1 MPNARSTPG
10 PVLLVLTTNVIGN
23 AVMSPRVEPQVTSHV
38 SGAAASL
45 SGARPIPPKTA
56 HNTSEHD
63 ISMSTTSG
71 AAVSTIQS
79 TPSCLH
85 TSGAYSNVLISTLPS
100 HCMQV
105 DDVGQFLGVP
115 AQQEQMAAL
124 ARQLHMPIVIPIG
137 TVNDATSSSGSVQ
150 GPPKNGF
157 ALANSHRMVRK
168 ISSND
173 VFAKKFTEE
182 ELSDYLIANNIIPK
196 SVHVIAHVQA
206 RTKSFKI

>member
-1 MPNARSTPG
+1 MSTPG
-10 PVLLVLTTNVIGN
+10 PVLLTTNVIGN
-23 AVMSPRVEPQVTSHV
+23 AVMSPRVEPQVTSHA
-38 SGAAASL
+38 SGATVSL
-45 SGARPIPPKTA
+45 SGARAIPPKTA

-85 TSGAYSNVLISTLPS
+85 TSGAFSNVLISTPPS

-105 DDVGQFLGVP
+105 DDVGQFP
-115 AQQEQMAAL
+115 
-124 ARQLHMPIVIPIG
+124 
-137 TVNDATSSSGSVQ
+137 VNDATSSSGSVQ
-150 GPPKNGF
+150 GPPKDGF

-173 VFAKKFTEE
+173 VFAKKFHINTTEE
-182 ELSDYLIANNIIPK
+182 ELSDYLIANNII
-196 SVHVIAHVQA
+196 
-206 RTKSFKI
+206 